1 MLIKTIL
8 NKTYPVKGFVFGKVS
23 LEKDTIVIEV
33 SPRKRSKA
41 ICSCCEQAAPT
52 YDHLKERRFKF
63 IPIWGIKV
71 EFLYRPRRVECPKD
85 GVKVEKIPWA
95 DGKSPVCEPFKVF
108 LAHWAKSL
116 SWKEVA
122 QQFKV
127 SWLNVF
133 ESVQYVVDYGLNHRC
148 LDNVKALGIDEIQY
162 QRGHKYLTLVYQIDA
177 NCRRLLFV
185 GRNRTAKTLLRFFFR
200 FGKERTQQLQVICSD
215 LWKPY
220 LKIVKRKA
228 SNAIHILDRFHVM
241 KYLNHAVDQTRR
253 AETAQLKHDGYE
265 PILEK
270 SRWCLLKN
278 KKNQKT
284 SQIAKLKELV
294 QYNLKTMRC
303 YLLKEAFQQFWTYKA
318 RWAAEQFLKIWITR
332 AMRSKLPELKKV
344 AKRLRKHQALLLNYF
359 SFKERVSNGIVEGFN
374 LKAKL
379 TMRKS
384 FGFKRFE
391 TIEVALYHTLG
402 NLPMP
407 PATHRFY

>member
-1 MLIKTIL
+1 MLIKTVL

-23 LEKDTIVIEV
+23 LQKDVIVIDV
-33 SPRKRSKA
+33 VPRKRSKA
-41 ICSCCEQAAPT
+41 KCSICEKYSPT

-63 IPIWGIKV
+63 IPLWGLKV
-71 EFLYRPRRVECPKD
+71 EFRYQPRRISCPQHGVVVEN
-85 GVKVEKIPWA
+85 ISWA
-95 DGKSPVCEPFKVF
+95 DGKSPVCKPFKLF

-127 SWLNVF
+127 SWHNVF
-133 ESVQYVVDYGLNHRC
+133 ESVQYVVSYGLAHRC
-148 LDNVKALGIDEIQY
+148 LDNVKAIGVDEIQY
-162 QRGHKYLTLVYQIDA
+162 QRGHKYLTLVYQIDSH
-177 NCRRLLFV
+177 CRRLLFV
-185 GRNRTAKTLLRFFFR
+185 GKDRSVKTLLRFFYR
-200 FGKERTQQLQVICSD
+200 FGKQRSQQLQVVCSD
-215 LWKPY
+215 LWKAY
-220 LKIVKRKA
+220 LKVIKRK
-228 SNAIHILDRFHVM
+228 IPDCKHILDRFHVM
-241 KYLNHAVDQTRR
+241 KYLNDAVDRTRR
-253 AETAQLKHDGYE
+253 IETAQLKQDGYE

-284 SQIAKLKELV
+284 SQLAKLKDLV

-303 YLLKEAFQQFWTYKA
+303 YLLKEAFQKFWMYKT
-318 RWAAEQFLKIWITR
+318 RWGAERFLKTWLTR

-344 AKRLRKHQALLLNYF
+344 AKSLRKHQELLLNYF
-359 SFKERVSNGIVEGFN
+359 SFKERFSNGIVEGFN

-384 FGFKRFE
+384 FGFKRFK
-391 TIEVALYHTLG
+391 TIEVALFHTLG
-402 NLPMP
+402 NLPEP